1 MKRIG
6 ITGGIGSGK
15 SVISTILRCIGIPTY
30 DADKASKHLIQTDI
44 TLQKGL
50 KELMG
55 EGIYTNE
62 GLDKKRMAQ
71 LIFND
76 KALLAKVNA
85 LIHPA
90 VINDFISWSEL
101 QKSEIVACES
111 ALLFESAMNKY
122 VDKSITI
129 TAPIGTRIQRCINR
143 DHATEEQVKARI
155 ANQISDEERVMLSD
169 FIIINDGEKAILPQ
183 LWNILEQL

>member
-15 SVISTILRCIGIPTY
+15 SVVSDILRCFCIPTY
-30 DADKASKHLIQTDI
+30 DADKASKALIQTDI
-44 TLQKGL
+44 KLQNGL
-50 KELMG
+50 KALMG
-55 EGIYTNE
+55 ETIYTSD

-90 VINDFISWSEL
+90 VINDFISWCEL
-101 QKSEIVACES
+101 QKSETVACES
-111 ALLFESAMNKY
+111 ALLFESAMYKY
-122 VDKSITI
+122 VDKSITV
-129 TAPIGTRIQRCINR
+129 TAPVETRIERCILR
-143 DHATEEQVKARI
+143 DHATKEQISARI
-155 ANQISDEERVMLSD
+155 ANQISDEDRIKFSD
-169 FIIINDGEKAILPQ
+169 YIIINDGRNAILPQ
-183 LWNILEQL
+183 LWKILEQL